1 MKAKKLIAVALA
13 AGMLIGGGTKALD
26 LAIPIAYAE
35 ENKSLDELKKE
46 LEGAKNKQKDLQD
59 KKANTEKKLADNEKI
74 LERDDLDWQRR
85 ERLKA
90 YIKSEKEEIAK
101 YNKELEEVGKQIAD
115 LEAKIKNATPAGV
128 FTIEV
133 TTTKPD
139 GKTTQSTVTGKDAEE
154 AKKNVEKNAEK
165 IDGYKINIKFSADNK
180 TATVTYEKE
189 DEQVNTWDVNVSLQI
204 NSLTGQLWQ
213 DVPGATITLT
223 NNDTGALVH
232 TYTTTT
238 DNDGRAHANVLE
250 GNYTLTV
257 TNLPTGGVLAGKTY
271 RWAGPSSKSLKIE
284 GPASEAFYLEE
295 LSTVTYKFKDTEGN
309 VIAPEETTQLNQTGV
324 YQLKKNG
331 LPQPK
336 AIENYKFVKFE
347 HDGDIDKGS
356 ISFTYIYQKISTKYV
371 DTEGNEIAPEE
382 KGKKGKKDIA
392 GYTYLRTDEDEN
404 GSLTH
409 VYIRNLVITVHIY
422 KPRDNRVFRTEWYHS
437 KDYGLDIEHTRGVI
451 SNLVAINY
459 SPNYRLEIL
468 DNGLTL
474 NYYLLDDSKVAEN
487 GNKTEEETEKKPDTK
502 PEDNPEIK
510 PEDGKDNSDENK
522 AKDLIDKLNKNTS
535 EIEKILKENEANQD
549 KEPDKKPD
557 EKPDKKP
564 DKKPE
569 KEDGKKS
576 PSKKK
581 SNPKTGITGISLVA
595 GTLATASAA
604 LVATKKKNK

>member
-1 MKAKKLIAVALA
+1 MKAKKLLAVALA

-26 LAIPIAYAE
+26 LTIPTAYA
-35 ENKSLDELKKE
+35 KE
-46 LEGAKNKQKDLQD
+46 
-59 KKANTEKKLADNEKI
+59 
-74 LERDDLDWQRR
+74 
-85 ERLKA
+85 
-90 YIKSEKEEIAK
+90 
-101 YNKELEEVGKQIAD
+101 
-115 LEAKIKNATPAGV
+115 TPAEV

-139 GKTTQSTVTGKDAEE
+139 GSVAKSTVTGKDVEE
-154 AKKNVEKNAEK
+154 AKKNVAEKAEK
-165 IDGYKINIKFSADNK
+165 IDGYKIKIDFSADNK
-180 TATVTYEKE
+180 TANVTYEKE
-189 DEQVNTWDVNVSLQI
+189 EQQVKTWDVNVSLQI
-204 NSLTGQLWQ
+204 NVLGGAWK

-238 DNDGRAHANVLE
+238 DNDGYAHAKVPE

-257 TNLPTGGVLAGKTY
+257 TNLPTGGILADKTY
-271 RWAGPSSKSLKIE
+271 RWQGASSVSIKIE
-284 GPASEAFYLEE
+284 GPTSQPFHLEE
-295 LSTVTYKFKDTEGN
+295 LFTLVSKYVDTEGN
-309 VIAPEETTQLNQTGV
+309 VIAPEETAQFNWPQV
-324 YQLKKNG
+324 YQGALKPN
-331 LPQPK
+331 PK
-336 AIENYKFVKFE
+336 EIEGYKYKKYTRVRVSP
-347 HDGDIDKGS
+347 GKGTY
-356 ISFTYIYQKISTKYV
+356 TYIYQKISTKYV
-371 DTEGNEIAPEE
+371 DTEGKEIAPEE
-382 KGKKGKKDIA
+382 KGTKGKKDID

-422 KPRDNRVFRTEWYHS
+422 KPRDNRVFKTEWYHS

-474 NYYLLDDSKVAEN
+474 NYYLLDDSKVADN

-502 PEDNPEIK
+502 PEDKPEIK

-522 AKDLIDKLNKNTS
+522 AKDLIDKLNKNTK
-535 EIEKILKENEANQD
+535 EIERILKENEANQD

-564 DKKPE
+564 ESKKNE
-569 KEDGKKS
+569 GKQA
-576 PSKKK
+576 PAKKK
-581 SNPKTGITGISLVA
+581 SNPKTGVAGISLVA
-595 GTLATASAA
+595 GSLALASAA